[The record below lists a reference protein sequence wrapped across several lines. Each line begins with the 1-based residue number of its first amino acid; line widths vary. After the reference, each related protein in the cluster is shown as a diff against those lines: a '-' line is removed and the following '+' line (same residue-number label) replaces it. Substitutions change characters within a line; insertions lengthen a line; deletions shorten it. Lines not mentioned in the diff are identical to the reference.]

1 MEWEGLVFG
10 YGSSWTVKLDQ
21 EQIVFTDELKRR
33 RARGKLYTGFK
44 WLVSFLL
51 FASAALFLI
60 NSFLK
65 TDNSDFDNDFY
76 EQAIL
81 RPERVS
87 GSKRADAFN
96 FIKMID
102 AMEEYSALVNKGEVG
117 APWAKRP
124 LKKLKTVLA
133 NLVEQQKFYCE
144 HLEKDRKSLIS
155 TQNRKKKQ
163 ASLHYQ
169 RSLENA
175 IADLKE
181 IISQEESRS
190 H

>member
-10 YGSSWTVKLDQ
+10 FGSSWTVKLDQ
-21 EQIVFTDELKRR
+21 EQIVFADELERR
-33 RARGKLYTGFK
+33 RSRGKLYAGLK
-44 WLVSFLL
+44 WLVIFLL
-51 FASAALFLI
+51 FASLILFLV
-60 NSFLK
+60 NSFFR
-65 TDNSDFDNDFY
+65 TDNSDFDFY
-76 EQAIL
+76 EQEKL
-81 RPERVS
+81 RFERV
-87 GSKRADAFN
+87 GSSAKADSFD
-96 FIKMID
+96 FVKMID

-117 APWAKRP
+117 APWAKKP

-133 NLVEQQKFYCE
+133 NLVEQQQFYCE
-144 HLEKDRKSLIS
+144 HLEKERKSLVS